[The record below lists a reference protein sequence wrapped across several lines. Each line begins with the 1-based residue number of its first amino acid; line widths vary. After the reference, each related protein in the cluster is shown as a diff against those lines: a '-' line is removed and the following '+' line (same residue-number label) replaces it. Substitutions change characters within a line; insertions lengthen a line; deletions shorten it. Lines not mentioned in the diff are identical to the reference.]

1 MTRAE
6 LAEALEVE
14 RFTPSPRPVE
24 TLTARPPAVEP
35 WTPEQQAEHRAALA
49 DSIGTDLHVVEWRDA
64 S

>member
-6 LAEALEVE
+6 LIDALEVE
-14 RFTPSPRPVE
+14 RFTLPPRPAP
-24 TLTARPPAVEP
+24 TTAELRG

-49 DSIGTDLHVVEWRDA
+49 DAIGADLHVVEWRDA

>member
-6 LAEALEVE
+6 LIEALEVE
-14 RFTPSPRPVE
+14 RFTLPPRPE
-24 TLTARPPAVEP
+24 PTTAELRG

-49 DSIGTDLHVVEWRDA
+49 DAVGGDLHAVEWREA